1 MIEIPC
7 QQGESVVI
15 GDDIIISGGEIRDD
29 EVHLGIESP
38 KGTSFLKGEEAQQSS
53 RQPEVASQRAV

>member
-15 GDDIIISGGEIRDD
+15 GDDIIISVVEIRDD
-29 EVHLGIESP
+29 EVHLGVESP
-38 KGTSFLKGEEAQQSS
+38 EGTSFLKGEAQQTS